1 MKTIGRKFNDFW
13 ESPGSPFDLVLVGS
27 VFFLLLFG
35 ICVMYSSSSVT
46 AWREFQDS
54 EYFLKKQLVWAVI
67 GLVVFFFFANFPYK
81 RLEKFALGGIII
93 SVLLLVLVFI
103 PGIGKSVG
111 TYYGRNFH
119 RWIGIGP
126 YQLQP
131 SEIAK
136 LAVVVYLSS
145 LIVKLKLKGN
155 RDPKKFILPAI
166 LLLAVLILI
175 LAEPAF
181 GTTMEILFVVIAF
194 VFLFG
199 FPIRNLLL
207 VGLVS
212 LPLAYLLISQVGYRR
227 KRMEVWL
234 DPYRFRY
241 DEGHQLV
248 TSFRAFL
255 DGGWF
260 GNKLASGYAHRYLTY
275 SHTDFVLATYVEDF
289 GFIGFL
295 FFFALVMILLSRVYV
310 LLKRVEDPFG
320 FYLGAGLLFILGTQF
335 VINSYVVTGLFPI
348 TGISLPF
355 MSYGG
360 SSLLVVLAAFGIL
373 VNITRKENIGV

>member
-1 MKTIGRKFNDFW
+1 MKSLVGKWKDFW
-13 ESPGSPFDLVLVGS
+13 ESPGTPFDLPTVGA
-27 VFFLLLFG
+27 VFLLLLFG
-35 ICVMYSSSSVT
+35 ICIMYSSSSVT
-46 AWREFQDS
+46 AWRDFHDS
-54 EYFLKKQLVWAVI
+54 EYFLKKQLLWACI
-67 GLVVFFFFANFPYK
+67 GLAVFFFFANFPYR
-81 RLEKFALGGIII
+81 RLEKVALVGILLSI
-93 SVLLLVLVFI
+93 LLLGLVFI
-103 PGIGKSVG
+103 PGVGKSVG

-145 LIVKLKLKGN
+145 MVSKWREKEN
-155 RDPKKFILPAI
+155 REPKKFLVPGV
-166 LLLAVLILI
+166 LLLTVLVLI

-181 GTTMEILFVVIAF
+181 GTTMEILFVVLAF

-199 FPIRNLLL
+199 FPIRSLLL

-212 LPLAYLLISQVGYRR
+212 LPLAYLLVDRVGYRK

-234 DPYRFRY
+234 DPYKFRF

-260 GNKLASGYAHRYLTY
+260 GSKLASGYAHRYLTY
-275 SHTDFVLATYVEDF
+275 SHTDFVLATFVEDF
-289 GFIGFL
+289 GFAGFL
-295 FFFALVMILLSRVYV
+295 FFFGIVLFLLYRIYV
-310 LLKRVEDPFG
+310 LLKKVADPFG

-373 VNITRKENIGV
+373 VNITRRENLGV

>member
-1 MKTIGRKFNDFW
+1 MKALGRRFKDFW
-13 ESPGSPFDLVLVGS
+13 ESPGSPFDLVLVAS

-54 EYFLKKQLVWAVI
+54 EYFLKKQLAWATI
-67 GLVVFFFFANFPYK
+67 GLIVFFFFANFPYK
-81 RLEKFALGGIII
+81 RLERFALGGIIV
-93 SVLLLVLVFI
+93 SVLLLILVFI
-103 PGIGKSVG
+103 PGVGKSVG

-145 LIVKLKLKGN
+145 LIVKLKLKET
-155 RDPKKFILPAI
+155 RDPKKFILPAV

-199 FPIRNLLL
+199 FPVRNLLL

>member
-1 MKTIGRKFNDFW
+1 MRGIGRKFKEFW
-13 ESPGSPFDLVLVGS
+13 ESPDSPFDLFLIVS

-35 ICVMYSSSSVT
+35 IGVMYSSSSIT
-46 AWREFQDS
+46 AWRDFQDS
-54 EYFLKKQLVWAVI
+54 EYFLKKQVAWAVI
-67 GLVVFFFFANFPYK
+67 GLVVFLFFANFPYQK
-81 RLEKFALGGIII
+81 LERFALAGMIT
-93 SVLLLVLVFI
+93 SVLLLILVFI
-103 PGIGKSVG
+103 PGIGRSVG

-136 LAVVVYLSS
+136 LAVVIYLSS
-145 LIVKLKLKGN
+145 LIVKLKLKEN
-155 RDPKKFILPAI
+155 RDPKKFILPAV
-166 LLLAVLILI
+166 LLLAVLVLI

-212 LPLAYLLISQVGYRR
+212 LPLAYVLVSQVGYRR

-295 FFFALVMILLSRVYV
+295 FFFLLVLTLLTRTYV
-310 LLKRVEDPFG
+310 LLKRVQDPFG

-335 VINSYVVTGLFPI
+335 IINSYVVTGLLPI

-360 SSLLVVLAAFGIL
+360 SSLLVVLASFGIL
-373 VNITRKENIGV
+373 VNITRRENLGV

>member
-1 MKTIGRKFNDFW
+1 MKELGRRWREFW
-13 ESPGSPFDLVLVGS
+13 ESPGAPFDPPMVGTI
-27 VFFLLLFG
+27 FLLLLFG
-35 ICVMYSSSSVT
+35 ICVMYSSSSIT
-46 AWREFQDS
+46 AWRDFHDS
-54 EYFLKKQLVWAVI
+54 EYFLKKQALWAII
-67 GLVVFFFFANFPYK
+67 GILVFFFFANFSYR
-81 RLEKFALGGIII
+81 RLERFALAGIIVSI
-93 SVLLLVLVFI
+93 ILLILVFI

-136 LAVVVYLSS
+136 LAVVIYLSAMIS
-145 LIVKLKLKGN
+145 KLKDKEN
-155 RDPKKFILPAI
+155 REPKKFLIPGA
-166 LLLAVLILI
+166 LLLSVLVLI

-181 GTTMEILFVVIAF
+181 GTTMEILFVVLAF

-199 FPIRNLLL
+199 FPFRNLLL

-212 LPLAYLLISQVGYRR
+212 LPLAYLLVDRVGYRK
-227 KRMEVWL
+227 KRVEVWL
-234 DPYRFRY
+234 DPYKFRF

-275 SHTDFVLATYVEDF
+275 SHTDFVLATFVEDF
-289 GFIGFL
+289 GFVGFL
-295 FFFALVMILLSRVYV
+295 FFFGLVLFLLYRTYV
-310 LLKRVEDPFG
+310 LLKKVSDPFG

-373 VNITRKENIGV
+373 VNITRRENLGV

>member
-1 MKTIGRKFNDFW
+1 MKELGRRWKEFW
-13 ESPGSPFDLVLVGS
+13 ESPGAPFDLPMVGTI
-27 VFFLLLFG
+27 FLLLLFG
-35 ICVMYSSSSVT
+35 ICVMYSSSSIT
-46 AWREFQDS
+46 AWRDFHDS
-54 EYFLKKQLVWAVI
+54 EYFLKKQALWALMGI
-67 GLVVFFFFANFPYK
+67 LVFFFFANFPY
-81 RLEKFALGGIII
+81 RLLERFALAGIIVSI
-93 SVLLLVLVFI
+93 LLLILVFI

-119 RWIGIGP
+119 RWIGIGS

-136 LAVVVYLSS
+136 LAVVIYLSAMIS
-145 LIVKLKLKGN
+145 KLKEKEN
-155 RDPKKFILPAI
+155 REPKKFLIPGA
-166 LLLAVLILI
+166 LLLSVLVLI

-181 GTTMEILFVVIAF
+181 GTTMEILFVVLAF

-199 FPIRNLLL
+199 FPFRNLVL

-212 LPLAYLLISQVGYRR
+212 LPLAYLLVDRVGYRK
-227 KRMEVWL
+227 KRVEVWL
-234 DPYRFRY
+234 DPYKFRF

-275 SHTDFVLATYVEDF
+275 SHTDFVLATFVEDF
-289 GFIGFL
+289 GFVGFL
-295 FFFALVMILLSRVYV
+295 FFFGLVLFLLYRTYV
-310 LLKRVEDPFG
+310 LLKKVTDPFG

-373 VNITRKENIGV
+373 VNITRRENLGV

>member
-1 MKTIGRKFNDFW
+1 MKALGRKFKDFW
-13 ESPGSPFDLVLVGS
+13 ESPDSPFDLVLVGS

-54 EYFLKKQLVWAVI
+54 EYFLKKQLAWAII

-81 RLEKFALGGIII
+81 RLEKFALGGIVI
-93 SVLLLVLVFI
+93 SVLLLILVFI
-103 PGIGKSVG
+103 PGIGKAVG

-145 LIVKLKLKGN
+145 LIVKLKLKES
-155 RDPKKFILPAI
+155 RDPKKFILPAV
-166 LLLAVLILI
+166 LLLTVLILI

>member
-1 MKTIGRKFNDFW
+1 MKALGRKFKDFW
-13 ESPGSPFDLVLVGS
+13 ESPGSPFDLVLVGA

-54 EYFLKKQLVWAVI
+54 EYFLKKQLAWAII

-81 RLEKFALGGIII
+81 RLERFALGGIVI
-93 SVLLLVLVFI
+93 SVLLLILVFI

-145 LIVKLKLKGN
+145 LIVKLKLKEN
-155 RDPKKFILPAI
+155 RGPKKFILPAV
-166 LLLAVLILI
+166 LLLAVLVLI

-199 FPIRNLLL
+199 FPVRNLLL

>member
-1 MKTIGRKFNDFW
+1 MNALGRKFKNFW

-54 EYFLKKQLVWAVI
+54 EYFLKKQLAWAII

-81 RLEKFALGGIII
+81 RLERFALGGIII
-93 SVLLLVLVFI
+93 SVLLLILVFI
-103 PGIGKSVG
+103 PGVGKSVG

-145 LIVKLKLKGN
+145 LIVKLKLKES
-155 RDPKKFILPAI
+155 RDPKKFILPAV

-199 FPIRNLLL
+199 FPVRNLLL

>member
-1 MKTIGRKFNDFW
+1 MKALGRKFKDFW
-13 ESPGSPFDLVLVGS
+13 ESPDSPFDLVLVGS

-67 GLVVFFFFANFPYK
+67 GLVVFFFFANFPYR

-93 SVLLLVLVFI
+93 SILLLVLVFI

-145 LIVKLKLKGN
+145 LMVKLKLKEN
-155 RDPKKFILPAI
+155 RDPKRFIIPA
-166 LLLAVLILI
+166 LLLLSVLILI

-199 FPIRNLLL
+199 FPVRNLLL

-295 FFFALVMILLSRVYV
+295 FFFTLVMVLLSRVYV
-310 LLKRVEDPFG
+310 LLKRVDDPFG

>member
-1 MKTIGRKFNDFW
+1 MKAFGRKFKDFW

-54 EYFLKKQLVWAVI
+54 EYFLKKQLVWAAI

-145 LIVKLKLKGN
+145 LIVKLKLKEN
-155 RDPKKFILPAI
+155 RDPKKFILPAV

-199 FPIRNLLL
+199 FPVRNLLL

-295 FFFALVMILLSRVYV
+295 FFFALVMLLLSRVYV
-310 LLKRVEDPFG
+310 LLKRIEDPFG

-335 VINSYVVTGLFPI
+335 VINSFVVTGLFPI

>member
-1 MKTIGRKFNDFW
+1 MKALGRKFKDFW

-54 EYFLKKQLVWAVI
+54 EYFLKKQLVWAAI
-67 GLVVFFFFANFPYK
+67 GLVVFFFFANFPYN

-145 LIVKLKLKGN
+145 LIVKLKLKEN
-155 RDPKKFILPAI
+155 RDPKKFILPAV

-199 FPIRNLLL
+199 FPVRNLLL

-335 VINSYVVTGLFPI
+335 VINSFVVTGLFPI

>member
-1 MKTIGRKFNDFW
+1 MNALGRRIRDFW
-13 ESPGSPFDLVLVGS
+13 ESKNYPFDLPLIS
-27 VFFLLLFG
+27 AIFFLLLFG
-35 ICVMYSSSSVT
+35 ICVMYSSSSIT
-46 AWREFQDS
+46 AWRDFEDS
-54 EYFLKKQLVWAVI
+54 EYFLKKQLIWASI
-67 GLVVFFFFANFPYK
+67 GLVVFLIFANFPYGK
-81 RLEKFALGGIII
+81 LERFALAGIVI
-93 SVLLLVLVFI
+93 SILLLILVFI

-136 LAVVVYLSS
+136 LAVVIYLSA
-145 LIVKLKLKGN
+145 LVTKLKSKEN
-155 RDPKKFILPAI
+155 REPKKFIVPGVI
-166 LLLAVLILI
+166 LLSVLVLI

-181 GTTMEILFVVIAF
+181 GTTMEILFVVLGF

-212 LPLAYLLISQVGYRR
+212 LPLAYLLVSQVGYRR

-275 SHTDFVLATYVEDF
+275 SHTDFVLATFVEDF
-289 GFIGFL
+289 GFVGFL
-295 FFFALVMILLSRVYV
+295 FFFVLVLLLLSRTYF
-310 LLKRVEDPFG
+310 LLKKVQDPFG
-320 FYLGAGLLFILGTQF
+320 FYLGAGLLFITGTQF
-335 VINSYVVTGLFPI
+335 IINSYVVTGLFPI

-360 SSLLVVLAAFGIL
+360 SSLLVVLASFGIL

>member
-1 MKTIGRKFNDFW
+1 
-13 ESPGSPFDLVLVGS
+13 
-27 VFFLLLFG
+27 
-35 ICVMYSSSSVT
+35 MYSSSSVT

-54 EYFLKKQLVWAVI
+54 EYFLKKQLVWAAI
-67 GLVVFFFFANFPYK
+67 GLVVFFFFANFPYN

-145 LIVKLKLKGN
+145 LIVKLKLKEN
-155 RDPKKFILPAI
+155 RDPKKFILPAV

-199 FPIRNLLL
+199 FPVRNLLL

-335 VINSYVVTGLFPI
+335 VINSFVVTGLFPI

>member
-1 MKTIGRKFNDFW
+1 MKALGRKFKNFW

-54 EYFLKKQLVWAVI
+54 EYFLKKQLAWAII

-81 RLEKFALGGIII
+81 RLEKFALGGIVI

-136 LAVVVYLSS
+136 LAVVIYLSS
-145 LIVKLKLKGN
+145 LMVKLKLKEN
-155 RDPKKFILPAI
+155 RDPKRFILPAV

-199 FPIRNLLL
+199 FPVRNLLL

-289 GFIGFL
+289 GFIGFV

-373 VNITRKENIGV
+373 VNITRRENIGV

>member
-1 MKTIGRKFNDFW
+1 MKALGRKFKDFW

-54 EYFLKKQLVWAVI
+54 EYFLKKQLVWAAI

-145 LIVKLKLKGN
+145 LIVKLKLKEN
-155 RDPKKFILPAI
+155 RDPKKFILPAV

-199 FPIRNLLL
+199 FPVRNLLL

-227 KRMEVWL
+227 KEWKFGSIHI
-234 DPYRFRY
+234 DS
-241 DEGHQLV
+241 V
-248 TSFRAFL
+248 TMKA
-255 DGGWF
+255 
-260 GNKLASGYAHRYLTY
+260 
-275 SHTDFVLATYVEDF
+275 
-289 GFIGFL
+289 
-295 FFFALVMILLSRVYV
+295 
-310 LLKRVEDPFG
+310 
-320 FYLGAGLLFILGTQF
+320 
-335 VINSYVVTGLFPI
+335 IN
-348 TGISLPF
+348 
-355 MSYGG
+355 
-360 SSLLVVLAAFGIL
+360 
-373 VNITRKENIGV
+373 

>member
-1 MKTIGRKFNDFW
+1 MKALGRKFKDFW
-13 ESPGSPFDLVLVGS
+13 ESPDSPFDLVLVGT

-54 EYFLKKQLVWAVI
+54 EYFLKKQLVWALI
-67 GLVVFFFFANFPYK
+67 GLVVFLFFANFPYK

-93 SVLLLVLVFI
+93 SVFLLILVFI

-145 LIVKLKLKGN
+145 LIVKLKLKEN
-155 RDPKKFILPAI
+155 RDPKKFILPAV

-289 GFIGFL
+289 GFIGFV
-295 FFFALVMILLSRVYV
+295 FFFALVMLLLSRVYV
-310 LLKRVEDPFG
+310 LLKRVQDPFG

>member
-1 MKTIGRKFNDFW
+1 MKALGRRFKDFW

-54 EYFLKKQLVWAVI
+54 EYFLKKQLAWAII

-81 RLEKFALGGIII
+81 RLERFALGGIII
-93 SVLLLVLVFI
+93 SVLLLILVFI
-103 PGIGKSVG
+103 PGVGKSVG

-145 LIVKLKLKGN
+145 LIVKLKLKET
-155 RDPKKFILPAI
+155 RDPKKFILPAV

-199 FPIRNLLL
+199 FPVRNLLL

-295 FFFALVMILLSRVYV
+295 FFFALVMVLLSRVYV

>member
-1 MKTIGRKFNDFW
+1 MKALGRKFKDFW

-54 EYFLKKQLVWAVI
+54 EYFLKKQLAWAII
-67 GLVVFFFFANFPYK
+67 GLIVFFFFANFPYK
-81 RLEKFALGGIII
+81 RLEKFALAGIII
-93 SVLLLVLVFI
+93 SVLLLILVFI

-145 LIVKLKLKGN
+145 LIVKLKLKET

-199 FPIRNLLL
+199 FPVRNLLL

-260 GNKLASGYAHRYLTY
+260 GNKLSSGYAHRYLTY

-289 GFIGFL
+289 GFIGFV

>member
-1 MKTIGRKFNDFW
+1 MKALGRKFKDFW
-13 ESPGSPFDLVLVGS
+13 ESPDSPFDLVLVGS

-93 SVLLLVLVFI
+93 SILLLVLVFI

-145 LIVKLKLKGN
+145 LMVKLKLKEN
-155 RDPKKFILPAI
+155 RDPKRFIIPA
-166 LLLAVLILI
+166 LLLLSVLILI

-199 FPIRNLLL
+199 FPVRNLLL

-295 FFFALVMILLSRVYV
+295 FFFTLVMVLLSRVYV
-310 LLKRVEDPFG
+310 LLKRVDDPFG

>member
-1 MKTIGRKFNDFW
+1 MKALGRKFKDFW
-13 ESPGSPFDLVLVGS
+13 ESPGSPFDLVLVGA

-54 EYFLKKQLVWAVI
+54 EYFLKKQLAWAVI
-67 GLVVFFFFANFPYK
+67 GLIVFFFFANFPYK
-81 RLEKFALGGIII
+81 RLERFALAGIII
-93 SVLLLVLVFI
+93 SVLLLILVFI
-103 PGIGKSVG
+103 PGVGKSVG

-145 LIVKLKLKGN
+145 LIVKLKLKEN
-155 RDPKKFILPAI
+155 RDPKKFILPAV

-199 FPIRNLLL
+199 FPVRNLLL

>member
-1 MKTIGRKFNDFW
+1 MRDIERKFKEFW
-13 ESPGSPFDLVLVGS
+13 ESPDSPFDLFLICS

-35 ICVMYSSSSVT
+35 ICVMYSSSSIT
-46 AWREFQDS
+46 AWRDFQDS
-54 EYFLKKQLVWAVI
+54 EYFLKKQVAWAVV
-67 GLVVFFFFANFPYK
+67 GLVVFLFFANFPYQ
-81 RLEKFALGGIII
+81 RLERFALAGMVI
-93 SVLLLVLVFI
+93 SVILLVLVFI
-103 PGIGKSVG
+103 PGIGRSVG

-145 LIVKLKLKGN
+145 LIVKLKLKEN
-155 RDPKKFILPAI
+155 RDPKKFILPAV
-166 LLLAVLILI
+166 LLLAVLVLI

-212 LPLAYLLISQVGYRR
+212 LPLAYVLVSQVGYRR

-295 FFFALVMILLSRVYV
+295 FFFFLVLTLLTRTYV
-310 LLKRVEDPFG
+310 LLKRVQDPFG

-335 VINSYVVTGLFPI
+335 IINSYVVTGLLPI

-360 SSLLVVLAAFGIL
+360 SSLLVVLASFGIL
-373 VNITRKENIGV
+373 VNITRRENIGL

>member
-1 MKTIGRKFNDFW
+1 MKALGRKFKDFW
-13 ESPGSPFDLVLVGS
+13 ESPGSPFDPVLVGT

-54 EYFLKKQLVWAVI
+54 EYFLKKQLAWAII
-67 GLVVFFFFANFPYK
+67 GLIVFFFFANFPYK
-81 RLEKFALGGIII
+81 RLERFALAGIIV
-93 SVLLLVLVFI
+93 SVLLLILVFI

-145 LIVKLKLKGN
+145 LIVKLKLKEN
-155 RDPKKFILPAI
+155 RDPKKFILPAV

-199 FPIRNLLL
+199 FPVRNLLL

>member
-1 MKTIGRKFNDFW
+1 MVGTIF
-13 ESPGSPFDLVLVGS
+13 L
-27 VFFLLLFG
+27 LLLFG
-35 ICVMYSSSSVT
+35 ICVMYSSSSIT
-46 AWREFQDS
+46 AWRDFHDS
-54 EYFLKKQLVWAVI
+54 EYFLKKQALWALI
-67 GLVVFFFFANFPYK
+67 GILVFFFFANFSYR
-81 RLEKFALGGIII
+81 RLERFALVGMIVSI
-93 SVLLLVLVFI
+93 LLLILVFI
-103 PGIGKSVG
+103 PGVGKSVG

-136 LAVVVYLSS
+136 LAVVIYLSAMIS
-145 LIVKLKLKGN
+145 KLKEKEN
-155 RDPKKFILPAI
+155 REAKKFLIPGA
-166 LLLAVLILI
+166 LLLSVLVLI

-181 GTTMEILFVVIAF
+181 GTTMEILFVVLAF

-199 FPIRNLLL
+199 FPFRNLLL

-212 LPLAYLLISQVGYRR
+212 LPLAYLLVDRVGYRK
-227 KRMEVWL
+227 KRVEVWL
-234 DPYRFRY
+234 DPYKFRF

-275 SHTDFVLATYVEDF
+275 SHTDFVLATFVEDF
-289 GFIGFL
+289 GFLGFL
-295 FFFALVMILLSRVYV
+295 FFFGLVLFLLYRTYV
-310 LLKRVEDPFG
+310 LLRKVSDPFG

-373 VNITRKENIGV
+373 VNITRRENLGV

>member
-1 MKTIGRKFNDFW
+1 MKAFGRKFKDFW

-54 EYFLKKQLVWAVI
+54 EYFLKKQLVWAAI

-145 LIVKLKLKGN
+145 LIVKLKLKEN
-155 RDPKKFILPAI
+155 RDPKKFILPAV

-199 FPIRNLLL
+199 FPVRNLLL

-295 FFFALVMILLSRVYV
+295 FFFALVMVLLSRVYV
-310 LLKRVEDPFG
+310 LLKRIEDPFG

-335 VINSYVVTGLFPI
+335 VINSFVVTGLFPI

>member
-1 MKTIGRKFNDFW
+1 MKALGRKFKDFW

-54 EYFLKKQLVWAVI
+54 EYFLKKQLAWAII
-67 GLVVFFFFANFPYK
+67 GLIVFFFFANFPYK
-81 RLEKFALGGIII
+81 RLEKFALAGIII
-93 SVLLLVLVFI
+93 SVLLLILVFI

-145 LIVKLKLKGN
+145 LIVKLKLKET

-199 FPIRNLLL
+199 FPVRNLLL

-289 GFIGFL
+289 GFMGFV

>member
-1 MKTIGRKFNDFW
+1 MKALGRKFKDFW

-54 EYFLKKQLVWAVI
+54 EYFLKKQLVWAAI

-145 LIVKLKLKGN
+145 LIVKLKLKEN
-155 RDPKKFILPAI
+155 RDPKKFILPAV

-199 FPIRNLLL
+199 FPVRNLLL

-335 VINSYVVTGLFPI
+335 VINSFVVTGLFPI

>member
-1 MKTIGRKFNDFW
+1 MKALGRKFKNFW
-13 ESPGSPFDLVLVGS
+13 ESPGSPFDLVLVGT

-54 EYFLKKQLVWAVI
+54 EYFLKKQLVWALI
-67 GLVVFFFFANFPYK
+67 GLVVFFFFANFPYR
-81 RLEKFALGGIII
+81 RLEKFALAGIII
-93 SVLLLVLVFI
+93 SIFLLILVFI

-145 LIVKLKLKGN
+145 LIVKLKLKEN
-155 RDPKKFILPAI
+155 RDPKKFILPAV

-199 FPIRNLLL
+199 FPVRNLLL

-289 GFIGFL
+289 GFIGFV
-295 FFFALVMILLSRVYV
+295 FFFALVMLLLSRVYV
-310 LLKRVEDPFG
+310 LLKRVTDPFG

>member
-1 MKTIGRKFNDFW
+1 MNAFGRKFKNFW

-54 EYFLKKQLVWAVI
+54 EYFLKKQLAWAII
-67 GLVVFFFFANFPYK
+67 GLIVFFFFANFPYK
-81 RLEKFALGGIII
+81 RLERFALGGIII
-93 SVLLLVLVFI
+93 SVLLLILVFI
-103 PGIGKSVG
+103 PGVGKSVG

-145 LIVKLKLKGN
+145 LIVKLKLKES
-155 RDPKKFILPAI
+155 RDPKKFILPAV

-199 FPIRNLLL
+199 FPVRNLLL

>member
-1 MKTIGRKFNDFW
+1 MKALGRKFKDFW
-13 ESPGSPFDLVLVGS
+13 ESPDSPFDLVLVGS

-93 SVLLLVLVFI
+93 SILLLVLVFI

-145 LIVKLKLKGN
+145 LMVKLKLKEN
-155 RDPKKFILPAI
+155 RDPKRFIIPA
-166 LLLAVLILI
+166 LLLLSVLILI

-199 FPIRNLLL
+199 FPVRNLLL

-295 FFFALVMILLSRVYV
+295 FFFTLVMILLSRVYV
-310 LLKRVEDPFG
+310 LLKRVDDPFG

>member
-1 MKTIGRKFNDFW
+1 MKALGRKFKDFW
-13 ESPGSPFDLVLVGS
+13 ESPGSPFDLVLVGT

-46 AWREFQDS
+46 AWREFQDA
-54 EYFLKKQLVWAVI
+54 EYFLKKQLAWAII
-67 GLVVFFFFANFPYK
+67 GLIVFFFFANFPYK
-81 RLEKFALGGIII
+81 RLERFALAGIVI
-93 SVLLLVLVFI
+93 SVFLLVLVFI
-103 PGIGKSVG
+103 PGVGKSVG

-145 LIVKLKLKGN
+145 LIVKLKMKETK
-155 RDPKKFILPAI
+155 DPKKFILPAV
-166 LLLAVLILI
+166 LLLSVLILI
-175 LAEPAF
+175 LIEPAF

-199 FPIRNLLL
+199 FPVRNLLL

-212 LPLAYLLISQVGYRR
+212 LPLAYLLVNQVGYRR

-295 FFFALVMILLSRVYV
+295 FFFALVLILLSRTYV

>member
-1 MKTIGRKFNDFW
+1 MRAVGRKFKEFW
-13 ESPGSPFDLVLVGS
+13 ESPGSPFDLLLLTTI
-27 VFFLLLFG
+27 FFLLFFG
-35 ICVMYSSSSVT
+35 ICVMYSSSSIT
-46 AWREFQDS
+46 AWRDFEDS
-54 EYFLKKQLVWAVI
+54 EYFLKKQMAWAFI
-67 GLVVFFFFANFPYK
+67 GLLVFLFFANFPYRK
-81 RLEKFALGGIII
+81 LEKFGLAGIVFSIF
-93 SVLLLVLVFI
+93 LLILVFI
-103 PGIGKSVG
+103 PGIGRSVG

-136 LAVVVYLSS
+136 LAVVVYLSAM
-145 LIVKLKLKGN
+145 ITKLKMKEN
-155 RDPKKFILPAI
+155 REPKKFIVPAV
-166 LLLAVLILI
+166 LLLAVLVLI

-181 GTTMEILFVVIAF
+181 GTTMEILFVVLAF

-199 FPIRNLLL
+199 FPVRNLLL

-212 LPLAYLLISQVGYRR
+212 LPLAYLLVSQVGYRR

-275 SHTDFVLATYVEDF
+275 SHTDFVLATFVEDF
-289 GFIGFL
+289 GFVGFL
-295 FFFALVMILLSRVYV
+295 FFLGLVILLLSRTYV
-310 LLKRVEDPFG
+310 LLKRVQDPFG
-320 FYLGAGLLFILGTQF
+320 FYLGAGLLFIIGTQF

-360 SSLLVVLAAFGIL
+360 SSLLVVLASFGIL
-373 VNITRKENIGV
+373 VNITRKENIGI